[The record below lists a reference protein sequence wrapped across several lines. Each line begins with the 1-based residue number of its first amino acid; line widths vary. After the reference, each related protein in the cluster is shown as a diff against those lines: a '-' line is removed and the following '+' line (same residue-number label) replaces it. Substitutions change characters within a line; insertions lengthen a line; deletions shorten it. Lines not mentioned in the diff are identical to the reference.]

1 MLTQNET
8 LFEAYAACPPSARI
22 YCSPEIWQSSFAE
35 PSPMLATI
43 WAFEVAA
50 PRAMVVVSDDCA
62 SGGLIVSV
70 DTVDCGVPA
79 PDLSSACAQNFGL
92 IASTLECRHIM
103 VLYYH
108 SSVERHDA

>member
-22 YCSPEIWQSSFAE
+22 FCSPEIWQSSFAE

-62 SGGLIVSV
+62 SGGLIDRYSRLRR
-70 DTVDCGVPA
+70 TGA
-79 PDLSSACAQNFGL
+79 GL
-92 IASTLECRHIM
+92 VQRMRAVWPNRINP
-103 VLYYH
+103 
-108 SSVERHDA
+108 